1 VAVTAEWRTLAPGE
15 TDHELL
21 WGAVGLATTAVAVLA
36 WATGAVVLPACV
48 FKVVT
53 GLPCVTCGSTRALA
67 ALAAGEVL
75 AAVRWN
81 PLAAAA
87 AFGAVVYVPY
97 GAMTGLAGSRR
108 VRLRLAARDWRFL
121 RAVALVT
128 LAATWAFLVAD
139 RR

>member
-1 VAVTAEWRTLAPGE
+1 VAL
-15 TDHELL
+15 
-21 WGAVGLATTAVAVLA
+21 LA
-36 WATGAVVLPACV
+36 WIAGAVVLPACV

-81 PLAAAA
+81 PLAVLGVAALA
-87 AFGAVVYVPY
+87 LYVPY
-97 GAMTGLAGSRR
+97 GAATGLAGGRR
-108 VRLRLAARDWRFL
+108 VRLRLHERDWRLL
-121 RAVALVT
+121 RAAALVT

-139 RR
+139 GR